1 MTVVLCRSLAVALAP
16 LAALAAAGQPDTS
29 GPLTAED
36 GQRLER
42 KISRIYERDATSGL
56 EVQRLVVFE
65 REINAYLRFQGAS
78 QLPVGVTLPRLSILG
93 QGRVSAAVTIDF
105 DVVRESRQRG
115 ALDLLNY
122 LGGKVPVMATG
133 VVQAAG
139 GVGQVTVEA
148 VEIAGVSVPPAAL
161 HQLVLFFTRGE
172 SYPEGFDLAAPFEL
186 PYSIRAVSVEIGR
199 AVVVQ

>member
-16 LAALAAAGQPDTS
+16 LAALAAAGQPDTG

-42 KISRIYERDATSGL
+42 KISQIHEREATGGF

-78 QLPVGVTLPRLSILG
+78 ELPVGVTLPRVSILG
-93 QGRVSAAVTIDF
+93 QGRVSAEVTIDL
-105 DVVRESRQRG
+105 DVLRESRQRG
-115 ALDLLNY
+115 VLDLLNY
-122 LGGKVPVMATG
+122 LGGKVPLMATG
-133 VVQAAG
+133 VVQATG
-139 GVGQVTVEA
+139 GVGQVTVET
-148 VEIAGVSVPPAAL
+148 VEIAGISVPPAVL
-161 HQLVLFFTRGE
+161 YQLVLYFTRGK